1 MPRLGVKTTWR
12 VDSHFSPP
20 AIHTG
25 PTAYPQR
32 RQRLTLLRA
41 GRSAP
46 HGRHR
51 PGRERPPG
59 PRAWRWRRARRVFT
73 RWLPPSRGRSRRNIP
88 RGKAIERR
96 SESGGSSVPRPGR
109 QYNCRLSPSKTQ
121 ARLRS
126 PQCTPPGPA
135 HALPGRPSAF
145 PRGTDGH
152 GSDPP
157 AEGGMGVHMPTLP
170 DADRG
175 IPKGGVAPFY
185 GRVPRSGSG
194 VSAAVPQL
202 QDSQRH
208 TEALAR
214 TWK

>member
-1 MPRLGVKTTWR
+1 M
-12 VDSHFSPP
+12 
-20 AIHTG
+20 
-25 PTAYPQR
+25 
-32 RQRLTLLRA
+32 RQRLTPQL
-41 GRSAP
+41 
-46 HGRHR
+46 
-51 PGRERPPG
+51 PGRTWPDGPMRRRWERPPG

-175 IPKGGVAPFY
+175 IPKGGGSLPST
-185 GRVPRSGSG
+185 PESSG
-194 VSAAVPQL
+194 AASPLRRPCRNYKTASHIRERWRAHENGFSVHMHPVV
-202 QDSQRH
+202 
-208 TEALAR
+208 
-214 TWK
+214 